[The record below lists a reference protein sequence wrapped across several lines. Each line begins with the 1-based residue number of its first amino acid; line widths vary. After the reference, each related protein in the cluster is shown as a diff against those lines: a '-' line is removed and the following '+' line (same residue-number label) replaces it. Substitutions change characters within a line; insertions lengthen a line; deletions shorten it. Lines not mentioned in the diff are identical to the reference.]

1 MKLNRCKFRVY
12 LDIGI
17 FIILAFICC
26 ADMLVS
32 IIMNT
37 PMIAHARVFIYVYLL
52 NMVFYRL
59 CIEIRDTKLVKI
71 AISDLVLVGL
81 CTLCLISTLMHVIYL
96 VHFAMKELRYL
107 EVADILKNHVT
118 YATIVGC
125 WFILYLANDNM
136 TTFNNLYINK

>member
-1 MKLNRCKFRVY
+1 MKLNRSKFRVY
-12 LDIGI
+12 LDMVI

-32 IIMNT
+32 IIMNN
-37 PMIAHARVFIYVYLL
+37 PMIAHARLFIYVYLL
-52 NMVFYRL
+52 NLVFYRL

-96 VHFAMKELRYL
+96 VHFAMKELRVL
-107 EVADILKNHVT
+107 ELADILKNHVT
-118 YATIVGC
+118 YATIVGS
-125 WFILYLANDNM
+125 WFILHLAADNM
-136 TTFNNLYINK
+136 ATFNNLYINK